1 MVSESVLGAEDRALL
16 DRVATRIADLHLEVP
31 ALLTLESVRPL
42 SRVAGQAMIFFEPF
56 LQVVLRGGDS
66 RRFALLLQRP
76 EGLEALASRI
86 EDHANA
92 RRARERGSERTRAG
106 GGGR

>member
-1 MVSESVLGAEDRALL
+1 MVSESALGPEDRALL
-16 DRVATRIADLHLEVP
+16 DRVAVRIADLHLEVP

-56 LQVVLRGGDS
+56 LQVLLRPGDS
-66 RRFALLLQRP
+66 RRFASLLQRP
-76 EGLEALASRI
+76 DGIDALASRI

-92 RRARERGSERTRAG
+92 RRARTRGPERTRAG
-106 GGGR
+106 GGRR